1 LSVVKKAKYDKN
13 SVYFASRWA
22 ANHSSVLLKPRERG
36 CFAYFHHKNG
46 YGVGACHGKPDFY
59 GWVRGFAMANP
70 YIMPS

>member
-1 LSVVKKAKYDKN
+1 
-13 SVYFASRWA
+13 VYFASRWA
-22 ANHSSVLLKPRERG
+22 VNYSSVLLKRRERG

-59 GWVRGFAMANP
+59 GWVQGFAMANP